1 MLFSSIPFLYYFLPS
16 VLILF
21 LLAPK
26 KLKNTVL
33 LISSLVFYG
42 WGEPKYVIM
51 MVASIIIGFISGLL
65 IEATN
70 EKSKKKLILT
80 INLIINL
87 GFLGFF
93 KYSNF
98 FIENF
103 NNLTGLSLNLLNVAL
118 PIGISFY
125 TFQILS
131 YAVDVYRGTVKAQKN
146 LINLATY
153 ITMFP
158 QLIAGPIVRYTDVVE
173 LLDERIINFEKISC
187 GVRRFIVGLSKKVL
201 LANALGELCVTFKAS
216 EDKSLLFYWLY
227 AISFCL
233 QVYFDFS
240 GYSDMAIG
248 LGKILGFEF
257 MENFN
262 FPFISKSVAE
272 FWRRWHISLG
282 SWFRDYVYI
291 PLGGNR
297 VKKSRWIFNILV
309 VWFLT
314 GFWHGAAWNFII
326 WGLYFVIFLV
336 LEKTVIGKFITKTP
350 VLNRVYTLFF
360 IIISFVIFDAVNMGE
375 AFTYIKAMLGFSGV
389 PLVSTE
395 FIYYLKEYAVILALG
410 IVGATPLVKKVA
422 TKLTEINGVKVV
434 VGILEPI
441 ILIVLLVLV
450 TAYLVDGSFNP
461 FLYFRF

>member
-173 LLDERIINFEKISC
+173 SLDERIINFEKISC